1 VTPNPEKSTSSA
13 RIAANRQN
21 AQHSTGP
28 RTPEGKARSSQNAV
42 THGVFSTSS
51 QPISAGLFAED
62 PALIDAY
69 IDGIVAGLSPR
80 DAAEQAQAHI
90 VANTYLRGR
99 RLSCFEAAGLSSA
112 GTVPASEQRRL
123 AQEIRDA
130 QEHWDGFEDLRSALT
145 GMDGDPDCEQLIKF
159 IEKHQTA
166 ARDATARLW
175 RDQLPETPEEWRDA
189 LLALVTEVRGPDNT
203 DAIEWVER
211 ELIDA
216 RHSLGVLEGR
226 ALAGAAERSL
236 QMFDRVTVYATRLS
250 LVLERALRDYRQL
263 QTRPLTSPD
272 TPTSSTKSPKRVLST
287 AEISARET
295 NPTSGNPPAT

>member
-1 VTPNPEKSTSSA
+1 M
-13 RIAANRQN
+13 
-21 AQHSTGP
+21 
-28 RTPEGKARSSQNAV
+28 
-42 THGVFSTSS
+42 
-51 QPISAGLFAED
+51 
-62 PALIDAY
+62 
-69 IDGIVAGLSPR
+69 
-80 DAAEQAQAHI
+80 
-90 VANTYLRGR
+90 
-99 RLSCFEAAGLSSA
+99 